1 VISVQTVVEGEAIA
15 DEEEIP
21 SVAIVDDVVED
32 EAEPPI
38 EKKIEPTTQV
48 EDKGPKL
55 KFASIDTVQQYND
68 IESQK

>member
-1 VISVQTVVEGEAIA
+1 M
-15 DEEEIP
+15 
-21 SVAIVDDVVED
+21 AIVDDVVED

-38 EKKIEPTTQV
+38 EKKIEPMTQV

>member
-1 VISVQTVVEGEAIA
+1 V
-15 DEEEIP
+15 P
-21 SVAIVDDVVED
+21 IVDDVVED

-38 EKKIEPTTQV
+38 EKKIELTTQV